1 MQSSNIKSGLE
12 KLLRSGA
19 LLEVVQI
26 EAALIRHIILDVLD
40 LLQKKKIR
48 NNFTSSGKERERD
61 IYVKEN

>member
-48 NNFTSSGKERERD
+48 NNFTNSGKERGRD
-61 IYVKEN
+61 IYVKRN